1 MEQQVVHSF
10 KINNREEVR
19 IVLGQYKGRP
29 YLDQRIYFQSN
40 GKGEFRP
47 SKDALRLSPA
57 HCSELKKGMTR
68 AEELVAS
75 QSAPAAAA
83 KKN

>member
-1 MEQQVVHSF
+1 MEQQLVHSF

-19 IVLGQYKGRP
+19 ITLGQYKGRP
-29 YLDQRIYFQSN
+29 YLDQRVYFQSN
-40 GKGEFRP
+40 GNGEFRP

-57 HCSELKKGMTR
+57 HCSELKKGMAR

-75 QSAPAAAA
+75 HSTPIAAT